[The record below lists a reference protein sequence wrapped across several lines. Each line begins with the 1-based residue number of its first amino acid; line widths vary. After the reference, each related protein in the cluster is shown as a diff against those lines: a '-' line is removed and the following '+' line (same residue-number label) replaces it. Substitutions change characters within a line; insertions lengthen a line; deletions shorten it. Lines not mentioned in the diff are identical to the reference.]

1 MKNSDLKRNFFKKG
15 AVALRNLIKIDQECY
30 CCPICKRL
38 YLYDDLVSGE
48 LTLEHAPPEQVGG
61 KPLALTCKECNST
74 AGYSVDFAVVQRQR
88 LIDFTDAVMGQ
99 KQNFK
104 GRANCL
110 IGGEKL
116 NINFQK
122 EEGRLSIKP
131 VRKIN
136 NPKKLKAYEDYMNN
150 LHKSGEWDG
159 MTFTITPTAKYH
171 VKYSKIGDLKTA
183 FIVCFAFFG
192 YRFAL
197 DKRLSSVREQII
209 NYKKDIIDYYWYTSD
224 PKITREHF
232 IFIIEKPIVALAIKL
247 DNSTVILPWLN
258 GPNDFYE
265 HIRDYFAGANG
276 KQVTFDGHFFNW
288 PRSLEM
294 RLDLKKAHNESVQS
308 IANKSSSG

>member
-15 AVALRNLIKIDQECY
+15 SAALRNLIEIDQECY

-38 YLYDDLVSGE
+38 YLYDDLDSGE

-104 GRANCL
+104 GRANFL
-110 IGGEKL
+110 IGGETL
-116 NINFQK
+116 NINFEK
-122 EEGRLSIKP
+122 EEGRPSIKP

-136 NPKKLKAYEDYMNN
+136 DPKKLKAYEDYMNH
-150 LHKSGEWDG
+150 LHKAGEWDG
-159 MTFTITPTAKYH
+159 MKFTITPTAKYH

-183 FIVCFAFFG
+183 FIICFAFFG

-197 DKRLSSVREQII
+197 DKRLSLVREQIT
-209 NYKKDIIDYYWYTSD
+209 NYKQDIIDYYWHNSD

-232 IFIIEKPIVALAIKL
+232 IFIIENPIAALAVKL
-247 DNSTVILPWLN
+247 DNSTVILPWLK

-276 KQVTFDGHFFNW
+276 EQVTFDGHFFNW

-294 RLDLKKAHNESVQS
+294 RLDFIKTHNESVQP
-308 IANKSSSG
+308 IADKSGSG